1 MLCCKIIHLDAV
13 NITKIDLSD
22 FSDKMK
28 ILFIGARLFDDIAVY
43 TKKEGITS
51 ILTES
56 NPDSK
61 NLELS
66 DTHYIVPRGME
77 RPKEIALKE
86 DVDAVVPLIGI
97 DKPLFE
103 IAKMKEDLEENYGL
117 PVVASPV
124 DAISI
129 SRDKLKTKEFFI
141 KNQIETPSYSKI
153 SRNLSKLQLPAVLKQ
168 LEGQGGSGVKIA
180 VDEESIKNCI
190 DDFEGGIVEEFIEG
204 IEVSIEVLRWN
215 NKTVPLV
222 PVYKGKTT
230 LECIHPLDKLKTAPL
245 NIENQINED
254 TRLLA
259 GKIADLLGSEGVID
273 IDMIVDKEKGTNYFI
288 EINTRPSGTRYLT
301 AASTNISP
309 MHELVD
315 MATGKWNFKDV
326 QKRIKQYSA
335 LEIPIGDYK
344 TEKNNYK
351 FRDFKEENCWVIH
364 GPQNFQR
371 ITIRAESIQKAC
383 ETAKRLNIDYN
394 KFHQAGKNF

>member
-1 MLCCKIIHLDAV
+1 
-13 NITKIDLSD
+13 
-22 FSDKMK
+22 MK

-51 ILTES
+51 IITES

-61 NLELS
+61 NLQLS
-66 DTHYIVPRGME
+66 DIHYIVPRGME
-77 RPKEIALKE
+77 GPKEIAIKE

-103 IAKMKEDLEENYGL
+103 IAKLKEDLEKNYGL
-117 PVVASPV
+117 PVIASPV

-129 SRDKLKTKEFFI
+129 SKDKLKTKEFFVKNEI
-141 KNQIETPSYSKI
+141 KTPSFSEISKNPSEI
-153 SRNLSKLQLPAVLKQ
+153 PLPTVLKQ

-180 VDEESIKNCI
+180 VDKEDFKDCI
-190 DDFEGGIVEEFIEG
+190 NNFEGAIIEEFIEG
-204 IEVSIEVLRWN
+204 TEVSIEVLRWN
-215 NKTVPLV
+215 NETVPLV

-245 NIENQINED
+245 NIENQQNED
-254 TRLLA
+254 IRLVA

-273 IDMIVDKEKGTNYFI
+273 IDMIIDKETGINYFI

-315 MATGKWNFKDV
+315 MATGKWNSKDV
-326 QKRIKQYSA
+326 QKRIMQYNA

-344 TEKNNYK
+344 TENNNYK
-351 FRDFKEENCWVIH
+351 FREFESENSWVIH

-371 ITIRAESIQKAC
+371 ITIRAESLHKAY

-394 KFHQAGKNF
+394 KFH